1 MFKGSDFTIVNTLFF
16 FINKTLIINQKKK
29 KSIFIVTLFE
39 LCLKDFEIA
48 TRAYIIETYDL
59 VKNHKI

>member
-1 MFKGSDFTIVNTLFF
+1 MFKGSEFTIVNTLFF

-29 KSIFIVTLFE
+29 SIFIVTLFK
-39 LCLKDFEIA
+39 LCLKDFETA
-48 TRAYIIETYDL
+48 AWAYIIETYDL

>member
-1 MFKGSDFTIVNTLFF
+1 MFKGSEFTIVNTLFF

-29 KSIFIVTLFE
+29 SIFIVTLFK
-39 LCLKDFEIA
+39 LFLKDFETA

>member
-1 MFKGSDFTIVNTLFF
+1 MFKGSEFTIVNTLFF
-16 FINKTLIINQKKK
+16 FINKTLISNQKKK
-29 KSIFIVTLFE
+29 NSIFIVTLFK

-48 TRAYIIETYDL
+48 AWAYIIETYDL